1 MNTTRRVIQK
11 VNEKHLDYLISS
23 LPDLNAEREIRQV
36 LRRIRA
42 IKKYNRIY
50 TKLWR
55 ALQIAQEAI

>member
-11 VNEKHLDYLISS
+11 VNEKHLDYLISL
-23 LPDLNAEREIRQV
+23 LPNLNAEREIRQV
-36 LRRIRA
+36 LRRIHT
-42 IKKYNRIY
+42 IKKYNKIY